1 MPHGDPWTPQEDA
14 IIFKLS
20 VSDAAH
26 LLGRTYHSVNVRRYN
41 LRHPQAKATTKA
53 KWSKA
58 DASKLAE
65 HYPIIKLLSD
75 LEPMFDGRFT
85 PGQIRTKAR
94 LMKLK
99 RRYLGDEKGNIKGH
113 GDLAE
118 EVRMRC
124 KEDGIPIYKLDRIL
138 KTGTYF
144 SYNAH
149 RRRTNLAAIAK
160 AVVFFGGHLVIDW
173 NDRAKSPIPGS
184 SSQGGAPLPPQGP
197 HRLN

>member
-14 IIFKLS
+14 MIFKHG
-20 VSDAAH
+20 VKKAAR
-26 LLGRTYHSVNVRRYN
+26 LLKRTYATVNTRKYN
-41 LRHPQAKATTKA
+41 LTHPQPKAETKA
-53 KWSKA
+53 RWTKE
-58 DASKLAE
+58 DASRLAE
-65 HYPIIKLLSD
+65 QYPIIKSVSD
-75 LEPMFDGRFT
+75 LVALFEGRYT
-85 PGQIRTKAR
+85 LGQIRTKAR

-160 AVVFFGGHLVIDW
+160 AVTFFGGHLTIDW
-173 NDRAKSPIPGS
+173 NDRGS
-184 SSQGGAPLPPQGP
+184 RRLP
-197 HRLN
+197 